1 MRAVAEWSTK
11 RASEWSA
18 KASAER
24 CLLIVCILTARSVE
38 AQSRVTFTR
47 DVAPIIWSHCATCH
61 RSGAVA
67 PFSLTTYDDVKR
79 RATLIRDVT
88 ARRIMPPWKPTP
100 GSGDFADSR
109 RLSDADLATLQ
120 RWVDDGVPEG
130 NRADLP
136 PLPRWE
142 SGWQLGV
149 PDLVVTM
156 PRPYTVRAESQ
167 DSDVFRTF
175 VLPIPTDRP
184 RYVRAIELHSDNA
197 RVVHHANIG
206 VDRTRSS
213 RLLDAKDAEPGYSGG
228 MVQDARYPEGQMLG
242 WTPGQAPH
250 AAPPGMQ
257 WRLDPDSDLI
267 VQMHLQPTGKTERL
281 IVRVGFYFTDEAPS
295 GSPLGLRLGSET
307 IDIPPGT
314 AHYVVE
320 DQFVVPADV
329 EVLAVQPHAHN
340 LARQMTAGATRPDGS
355 RLPLIEIEDWD
366 FRWQDI
372 YRYRNPVPLPRG
384 TTISMRYVYDN
395 SSGNPRNSHHP
406 PARVVWGQNTSDEM
420 GDLWLQLVP
429 VNRADQPA
437 LARALKR
444 KASSEDLA
452 AYTKLM
458 EGDLD
463 NPLRHDAVA
472 GLLFDAGRLDEAIA
486 QYQRSLALNPSSA
499 STHYNLGI
507 AYSAR
512 GRRSDARAEF
522 EEALR
527 LDPDYAQ
534 AHNNLGAILFLAGEF
549 GEATTQYR
557 RAIALRPDHVDAHAN
572 LGAVLSATGRL
583 DAAIVEFRRALALEP
598 DTASAL
604 GGLAW
609 VLATAPDP
617 ALRNGDEAVT
627 FAERAVAIAGAND
640 LPTLDALAAA
650 YAEAGRF
657 DDAVATTDRA
667 VGRARVLGMTEV
679 ATRFMERRALYRQ
692 HQPFRTSSAS
702 K

>member
-257 WRLDPDSDLI
+257 WRLDPDSDLV

-281 IVRVGFYFTDEAPS
+281 IVRVGFYFTDDAPS
-295 GSPLGLRLGSET
+295 RSPLGLRLGSET
-307 IDIPPGT
+307 IDIPPGM

-340 LARQMTAGATRPDGS
+340 LARQMTAGAIRPNGS

-395 SSGNPRNSHHP
+395 SSGQSRATPTIRP
-406 PARVVWGQNTSDEM
+406 PASSGAKTPRTKWGIS
-420 GDLWLQLVP
+420 GC
-429 VNRADQPA
+429 
-437 LARALKR
+437 
-444 KASSEDLA
+444 SSC
-452 AYTKLM
+452 
-458 EGDLD
+458 
-463 NPLRHDAVA
+463 R
-472 GLLFDAGRLDEAIA
+472 
-486 QYQRSLALNPSSA
+486 
-499 STHYNLGI
+499 
-507 AYSAR
+507 
-512 GRRSDARAEF
+512 
-522 EEALR
+522 
-527 LDPDYAQ
+527 
-534 AHNNLGAILFLAGEF
+534 
-549 GEATTQYR
+549 
-557 RAIALRPDHVDAHAN
+557 
-572 LGAVLSATGRL
+572 
-583 DAAIVEFRRALALEP
+583 
-598 DTASAL
+598 
-604 GGLAW
+604 
-609 VLATAPDP
+609 
-617 ALRNGDEAVT
+617 
-627 FAERAVAIAGAND
+627 
-640 LPTLDALAAA
+640 
-650 YAEAGRF
+650 
-657 DDAVATTDRA
+657 
-667 VGRARVLGMTEV
+667 
-679 ATRFMERRALYRQ
+679 
-692 HQPFRTSSAS
+692 
-702 K
+702 